1 MSDTDL
7 PSLVKK
13 KDHLGVLRYIRT
25 HKLREPDLVI
35 EHGKALLGPELT
47 KNKPTSNP
55 VLSIILPISSA
66 LDESEWLA
74 ALEQL
79 CLASIDVH
87 DDELA
92 STCLSRIKTA
102 VSPDSARVRW
112 LLGRCLESSGDLAGA
127 DEVYEGL
134 LKDNPANGMA
144 LKRKYA
150 ILRSQP
156 GKELETREALN
167 KYLELNSGDAAGWA
181 ELGDLCHDMGDYRAA
196 TYAYEEV
203 VLASPLNSAAHCKL
217 GELYATVGGRSNL
230 KLARKHLAQSLELDP
245 RNMRALFALVA
256 AAGAYLDECSKAGKS
271 KREAEEDDVEVAK
284 ELVKFGAEKLIKAY
298 QGKGRMAKLI
308 EIVMK
313 DQTGSL

>member
-1 MSDTDL
+1 MADIDL
-7 PSLVKK
+7 PSLVKR
-13 KDHLGVLRYIRT
+13 KDHLGVLRHVRT
-25 HKLREPDLVI
+25 HKLREPDLVV
-35 EHGKALLGPELT
+35 EHGMALLGRDLT
-47 KNKPTSNP
+47 KNKPTTNP
-55 VLSIILPISSA
+55 ILSLILPSTSA

-87 DDELA
+87 DDTLA
-92 STCLSRIKTA
+92 NKCLGEIKRVA
-102 VSPDSARVRW
+102 PSDSARVRW

-127 DEVYEGL
+127 DEVYDGL
-134 LKDNPANGMA
+134 LKDNPSNGMA

-156 GKELETREALN
+156 GKEVESREALN

-181 ELGDLCHDMGDYRAA
+181 ELGALCHDMGDYRSA

-217 GELYATVGGRSNL
+217 GELYATVGGRNNL

-245 RNMRALFALVA
+245 SNVRAMFSLVA
-256 AAGAYLDECSKAGKS
+256 AAGEYLQECSKAGKS

-284 ELVKFGAEKLIKAY
+284 ELVKFGAEKLVKLY
-298 QGKGRMAKLI
+298 HGKGRMAKLV
-308 EIVMK
+308 ENVMK
-313 DQTGSL
+313 DLTGSL